1 MKLASA
7 MLVGYM
13 LMDFYQ
19 IHPAAE
25 PVAPTTFINESG
37 KGELLV
43 SLASAPLEGSVA
55 KGASRVPLAVLNVSA
70 SCEADVKID
79 SIKFKHTGLGS
90 TSDIDAVYLIDGFRR
105 VSRAKAFDSRSGTAE
120 VRIPALTIPKCGA
133 SRIDVMVDI
142 SPDADTAAEHGI
154 TIEQSSDIHA
164 TANTISL
171 EYGDPTESVVTS
183 PVEEGSVTVNFLP
196 IDKRFRYGRE
206 ETVARLQITSDNENA
221 HLLKSITLTNKG
233 NARDMNFIRFTLQK
247 RDGTVLTPYAH
258 RMDGRVV
265 HLTFDPSFILEK
277 GQTIVLLLKAQSN
290 ASISKQVDFVLEEES
305 DLETKVYR
313 PR

>member
-1 MKLASA
+1 
-7 MLVGYM
+7 
-13 LMDFYQ
+13 
-19 IHPAAE
+19 
-25 PVAPTTFINESG
+25 
-37 KGELLV
+37 
-43 SLASAPLEGSVA
+43 VA
-55 KGASRVPLAVLNVSA
+55 KGASRVPLATLNLSA
-70 SCEADVKID
+70 SCISDVKID
-79 SIKFKHTGLGS
+79 SIKFTHTGLGD
-90 TSDIDAVYLIDGFRR
+90 TTDIEHVYLIDGFRR
-105 VSRAKAFDSRSGTAE
+105 ISRAASFDSRSRTAE
-120 VRIPALTIPKCGA
+120 VRIPALSIPKCGA
-133 SRIDVMVDI
+133 SRIDVVVDI
-142 SPDADTAAEHGI
+142 SPEATVAAEHGI
-154 TIEQSSDIHA
+154 TITEAGDVHA
-164 TANTISL
+164 TAKTISI
-171 EYGDPTESVVTS
+171 EYTDPTETVVTS

-221 HLLKSITLTNKG
+221 HLLKSITLTNRG

-265 HLTFDPSFILEK
+265 HLYFEPSYILDK

-290 ASISKQVDFVLEEES
+290 ASISKQVDFTLEEES